1 MRVKLPG
8 EALRGEPVELIAR
21 HHSGV
26 EMAPY
31 ERLLG
36 DALRGD
42 SSLFTR
48 DAAVEAA
55 WRVVDPVL
63 DLPGDVPVY
72 PKGSWGPPAARG
84 ILAGDDD
91 WHDPVAEVAPPC

>member
-1 MRVKLPG
+1 MRGDQVELV
-8 EALRGEPVELIAR
+8 ARHLTLRGAP
-21 HHSGV
+21 
-26 EMAPY
+26 PY

-48 DAAVEAA
+48 DAAVEEA

-63 DLPGDVPVY
+63 DLPGPVEMY
-72 PKGSWGPPAARG
+72 EPGSWGPGDARRV
-84 ILAGDDD
+84 LAGDDG
-91 WHDPVAEVAPPC
+91 WHDPVAEQVPPC